1 MHELAITESLVDC
14 ILEHVGDARVLRV
27 VVEIGALSA
36 VVPDAIRACFE
47 LCSKGSALDGATL
60 EVVTTEGAA
69 RCDSC
74 GGERVV
80 TSAWESCESCECGSG
95 NLAIVRGQ
103 ELRIREV
110 EVI

>member
-14 ILEHVGDARVLRV
+14 ISEHVGGARVVQV

-47 LCSKGSALDGATL
+47 VCAKDTVLDGAIL
-60 EVVTTEGAA
+60 QVVTIGGAA
-69 RCDSC
+69 RCHSC
-74 GGERVV
+74 GSERVV
-80 TSAWESCESCECGSG
+80 SHVVVERCECGSE
-95 NLAIVRGQ
+95 NFAIVRGQ

>member
-14 ILEHVGDARVLRV
+14 ISEHVGDARVVRV

-47 LCSKGSALDGATL
+47 VCSGGTPLDGAVL
-60 EVVTTEGAA
+60 DVVVIEGAA
-69 RCDSC
+69 RCDAC
-74 GGERVV
+74 GTERGV
-80 TSAWESCESCECGSG
+80 TGLIESCDCGNG